1 MPSTPRRRS
10 VRAAEPVSKFSPS
23 AVAAPVAKVA
33 KKPAARRAST
43 AASKLDAEAEAESS
57 AAAPAAAAAAAAAA
71 SPAKVR
77 TPAPVAAPAA
87 SVAHAAAAKGP
98 VYEFGGPIGAVG
110 IIVGLPLVI
119 FALYHL
125 ACKERVL
132 RWDVMAFDW
141 KAATAALPSTA
152 SAFVKTFI
160 TREAAI
166 MFFGWLAL
174 QVVFERVLPGETAE
188 GVELADKR
196 GRLPYTMYV

>member
-10 VRAAEPVSKFSPS
+10 VRAAEPASKFSPS

-33 KKPAARRAST
+33 KKPAARRSST
-43 AASKLDAEAEAESS
+43 AASKVDAEAEAESS
-57 AAAPAAAAAAAAAA
+57 AAAPAAAAAAAA

-77 TPAPVAAPAA
+77 TPALVAAPVAAPAA
-87 SVAHAAAAKGP
+87 SVAHAKGP

-132 RWDVMAFDW
+132 LWDVMAFDW
-141 KAATAALPSTA
+141 KAAAAALPSTT
-152 SAFVKTFI
+152 SAFAKTFM

-174 QVVFERVLPGETAE
+174 QVVFERVLPGDVAE

-196 GRLPYTMYV
+196 GRLSYTMYV